1 MRKNLYDRILKG
13 KSKEQHLNTV
23 LKSCPHIY
31 IYIYRIQVTLSV
43 ILNNVTSLNN
53 LLLNSYFKNPS
64 IGLYI
69 CSICC

>member
-31 IYIYRIQVTLSV
+31 IYRIQVTLSV
-43 ILNNVTSLNN
+43 RN
-53 LLLNSYFKNPS
+53 FKQC
-64 IGLYI
+64 YI
-69 CSICC
+69 TQ